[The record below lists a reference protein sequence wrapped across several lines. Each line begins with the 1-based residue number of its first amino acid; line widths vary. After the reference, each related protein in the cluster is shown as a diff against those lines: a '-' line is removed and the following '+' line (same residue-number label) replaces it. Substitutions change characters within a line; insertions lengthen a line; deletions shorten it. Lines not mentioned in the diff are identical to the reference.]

1 MKNKNL
7 INQYFI
13 GIDPGINGGLACL
26 DQAGSIRRKII
37 MPVIK
42 VGTKNKL
49 DPRSIIAWL
58 KQCMTENEIRIVAI
72 EEQRPMHKQ
81 GVTST
86 FSIGRGYGIL
96 EGITAAL
103 DLPYELVRA
112 VDWQHEM
119 FKGFPKG
126 KTKELSIRVAQQLYP
141 KENYKKTSRCTNL
154 HDGLSDAVC
163 IAEFIRR
170 KIK

>member
-1 MKNKNL
+1 MNNKF
-7 INQYFI
+7 YV

-26 DQAGSIRRKII
+26 DHAGNIRKITV

-49 DPRSIIAWL
+49 DSRYIIAWF
-58 KQCMTENEIRIVAI
+58 KKCFTEEEIRIVAI

-81 GVTST
+81 GLTST

-96 EGITAAL
+96 EGIVAAL
-103 DLPYELVRA
+103 DLPYEIIRP
-112 VDWQHEM
+112 VDWQREM
-119 FKGFPKG
+119 FRGFPKG
-126 KTKELSIRVAQQLYP
+126 KTKDLSVRVAQQLYP
-141 KENYKKTSRCTNL
+141 KQNFKRSSRCTNI
-154 HDGLSDAVC
+154 HDGMTDAVL
-163 IAEFIRR
+163 ISEYIRR